1 MVVTF
6 VLLLAGGLVHST
18 GSGLA
23 CPDWPLCH
31 GKVFP
36 PMVGGIKFEHSHR
49 LIASAVAL
57 LTALTC
63 VALWRSGDR
72 PYRKLAAGLIIALAV
87 QITLGAITVIFHL
100 PMLVSTA
107 HLALALLFYSSLV
120 ALTVQTAARGPVGTA
135 GTAGTVEGGAADL
148 APYRRCMLIATLII
162 YAQMILGALMRH
174 TGTGLACPA
183 FPLCDTSWLPVN
195 GPQAV
200 HVLHRAGA
208 VAATSAVI
216 WIWIKLSGTAK
227 SDPELNL
234 YRWAAL
240 LAVAA
245 QFALGV
251 AAVLTEM
258 RLNMVM
264 AHMGVGIALLTMLV
278 AMTARCWTNP
288 SPQPSPQRGE
298 GDLQSAVN

>member
-1 MVVTF
+1 MLLHRLASLTLVVTF

-49 LIASAVAL
+49 LIASAVAM

-63 VALWRSGDR
+63 VALWRCGDR

-107 HLALALLFYSSLV
+107 HLALALLFYSTLV
-120 ALTVQTAARGPVGTA
+120 ALSVQTSARGTPGPA
-135 GTAGTVEGGAADL
+135 GTADGCAADL
-148 APYRRCMLIATLII
+148 APYRSYMLIATIII

-183 FPLCDTSWLPVN
+183 FPLCDTGWLPVN
-195 GPQAV
+195 GPQSI
-200 HVLHRAGA
+200 HFLHRVGA
-208 VAATSAVI
+208 VAATAAVV
-216 WIWIKLSGTAK
+216 WMWVKLRGAAK

-240 LAVAA
+240 LATTA

-258 RLNMVM
+258 RLNTVM
-264 AHMGVGIALLTMLV
+264 AHMGVGIALLTAMV
-278 AMTARCWTNP
+278 AMTARCWLAE
-288 SPQPSPQRGE
+288 R
-298 GDLQSAVN
+298 A